1 MLKSPL
7 VTAEFAPLVLLSVY
21 VFFLYKDWYYSPVQV
36 ELEPPASG
44 VLGTAIVPVVHEV
57 AQ

>member
-7 VTAEFAPLVLLSVY
+7 VTAEFAPLFLVSVSM
-21 VFFLYKDWYYSPVQV
+21 FFLYEDWYYSPVQV
-36 ELEPPASG
+36 ELEPPASR
-44 VLGTAIVPVVHEV
+44 VFGTAVVPVVHEV